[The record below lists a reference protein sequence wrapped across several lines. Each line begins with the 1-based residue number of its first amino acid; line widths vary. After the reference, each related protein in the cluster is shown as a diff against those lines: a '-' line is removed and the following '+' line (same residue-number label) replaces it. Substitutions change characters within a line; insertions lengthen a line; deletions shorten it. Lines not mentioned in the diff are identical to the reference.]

1 METETQAINSEAI
14 EAETPEAA
22 PAPYKLRITSK
33 ALKHPDTGKVLRAN
47 FEPVDVNITLPSFTL
62 DDAKLAKVMAAL
74 YADAV
79 KGQAQ
84 AMERAAWINGE
95 NPFNPAKSA
104 EVRHYFQK
112 LVDRVTVDTIH
123 DALFGER
130 TRNGGLTVARWRAWI
145 AKTFVEALN
154 CYYASQGKP
163 LLSGP
168 KLAATIA
175 LLGQGRNMAAH
186 NKSAFIARFTEMLES
201 DNARILELLTS
212 DESREAFEW
221 ITYEEKPVD
230 DRELEI

>member
-1 METETQAINSEAI
+1 METQATETQAIEAI
-14 EAETPEAA
+14 EATETQAT
-22 PAPYKLRITSK
+22 APYKLRITSK

-47 FEPVDVNITLPSFTL
+47 FEPVDVNITLPTFSL
-62 DDAKLAKVMAAL
+62 DDAKLAKIMAAL

-112 LVDRVTVDTIH
+112 LIDRVTVDTIH
-123 DALFGER
+123 EALFGER
-130 TRNGGLTVARWRAWI
+130 SRNGGFTVARWRAWI

-154 CYYASQGKP
+154 CYYGSQGKP

-186 NKSAFIARFTEMLES
+186 NRAAFVARFTEMLEC
-201 DNARILELLTS
+201 DNARVLELLTTE
-212 DESREAFEW
+212 ESQAAFEW
-221 ITYEEKPVD
+221 VTFEEKAPD
-230 DRELEI
+230 AGELEI

>member
-14 EAETPEAA
+14 EAEAA
-22 PAPYKLRITSK
+22 PYRLRITSK

-47 FEPVDVNITLPSFTL
+47 FEPVEVDLTLPGFTTGAPRL
-62 DDAKLAKVMAAL
+62 DKILKAL

-123 DALFGER
+123 DALFVER
-130 TRNGGLTVARWRAWI
+130 TRNAGFNSKQWKQWI
-145 AKTFVEALN
+145 AGVFMEALDY
-154 CYYASQGKP
+154 YYATLGKP
-163 LLSGP
+163 ILKGE
-168 KLAATIA
+168 KRTATIA
-175 LLGQGRNMAAH
+175 LLGQGRNMSEQ
-186 NKSAFIARFTEMLES
+186 NKEAFIARFNDMLGCDNTEVVE
-201 DNARILELLTS
+201 ILTS
-212 DESREAFEW
+212 DGSRAAFEW
-221 ITYEEKPVD
+221 ITRD
-230 DRELEI
+230 DKATDAGELEI